1 VERVVAKER
10 KREMKKLLI
19 LILTIAVATPLWIYN
34 NNWVL
39 DKEDT
44 LNYTPN
50 HGVPL
55 LFCLA
60 QIDKAFSIR
69 VMLPFE
75 NCQLQEE
82 LREYYE
88 TKLPKELDKALKS
101 SGNLH
106 NPTLAPLIKDFPSAF
121 KSTTLYKK
129 LEESV
134 KDRGYGIDK
143 EITFEKFTIYKSE
156 KPYLFSAD
164 VWLETIP
171 FPIGK

>member
-1 VERVVAKER
+1 
-10 KREMKKLLI
+10 MKKIILTII
-19 LILTIAVATPLWIYN
+19 LILVIATPLWIYN

-50 HGVPL
+50 RGIPL

-88 TKLPKELDKALKS
+88 TKLPKELNKALKS

-106 NPTLAPLIKDFPSAF
+106 NPTLAPLIKHFPSAF

-134 KDRGYGIDK
+134 KDRGYWIDK

-164 VWLETIP
+164 VWLETTP
-171 FPIGK
+171 FLIDK

>member
-1 VERVVAKER
+1 MERVVAKER

-19 LILTIAVATPLWIYN
+19 LLILVIATPLWIYN

-50 HGVPL
+50 RGVPL

-88 TKLPKELDKALKS
+88 TKLPKELNKALKS

-106 NPTLAPLIKDFPSAF
+106 NPTLAPLIKHFPSAF

-143 EITFEKFTIYKSE
+143 EITFEKFTIDRNE
-156 KPYLFSAD
+156 KLYLFSAD
-164 VWLETIP
+164 IWLETIP
-171 FPIGK
+171 FPIDK